1 MSSTKT
7 GAKKNAAQATIGRR
21 VVLTGGPCAGKT
33 TIAQVLERAFAT
45 DLVIMPESASLL
57 FKGGFPRWGEEEART
72 CLQRSIYA
80 VQCQMES
87 MFMSHYPDKVIVMD
101 RGTIDGAAYWPKGPD
116 EYFRVLGSSLQ
127 TELQRYDR
135 VIFLESAGKD
145 AYDRNRTRNPART
158 ESWDEA
164 RALDETTRKLW
175 EQHPDIQIIRNNTA
189 FSEKIAAVLR
199 VIEEVIHGN
208 R

>member
-1 MSSTKT
+1 MAEKAENSG
-7 GAKKNAAQATIGRR
+7 GARR

-45 DLVIMPESASLL
+45 ELVIMPESASLL
-57 FKGGFPRWGEEEART
+57 FKGGFPRWPEEPARA

-80 VQCQMES
+80 VQSQLEEMY
-87 MFMSHYPDKVIVMD
+87 MGHYPDKVVVMD

-116 EYFRVLGSSLQ
+116 DYFRVLGSSLSA
-127 TELQRYDR
+127 ELHRYDR
-135 VIFLESAGKD
+135 VIFLESAGKE
-145 AYDRNRTRNPART
+145 AYERNRTRNPSRI

-164 RALDETTRKLW
+164 RALDDTTRRLW
-175 EQHPDIQIIRNNTA
+175 EQHPDLQIIRNNTA

-199 VIEEVIHGN
+199 AIEEVIHKN
-208 R
+208 RRA

>member
-1 MSSTKT
+1 MTENKAETKVEKT
-7 GAKKNAAQATIGRR
+7 LGARR
-21 VVLTGGPCAGKT
+21 IVLTGGPCAGKT

-57 FKGGFPRWGEEEART
+57 FRGGFPRWPEDSART

-80 VQCQMES
+80 VQCQMEA
-87 MFMSHYPDKVIVMD
+87 MFLGHHPDKVIVMD

-116 EYFRVLGSSLQ
+116 DYFAVLGSSLDA
-127 TELQRYDR
+127 ELRRYDR
-135 VIFLESAGKD
+135 VIFLESAGKE
-145 AYDRNRTRNPART
+145 AYERNRTRNPART

-164 RALDETTRKLW
+164 RALDETTRRLW
-175 EQHPDIQIIRNNTA
+175 EQHQDLQIIRNNTA
-189 FSEKIAAVLR
+189 FSEKIASVLR
-199 VIEEVIHGN
+199 AVEDVIHSN